1 MKKITALLLSA
12 FLLLGGALAEQEVI
26 LPDGAHSLML
36 PEGMS
41 ALPRDPGMKE
51 LYAVFGEEGLEME
64 IFVYPGNGAD
74 LTENAQTL
82 VSGGKEAEVREIRGV
97 ELLVYRDTDEADG
110 AKCIGYMYPAGDSFV
125 EICFW
130 YGTNEAGLK
139 IRSMMETFQE
149 LE

>member
-1 MKKITALLLSA
+1 MKKLIALILSA
-12 FLLLGGALAEQEVI
+12 FLMLSGAFADQEVI
-26 LPDGAHSLML
+26 LPDGLHSLML
-36 PEGMS
+36 SEGMS
-41 ALPRDPGMKE
+41 ALPKDPGMKE

-74 LTENAQTL
+74 LIENAQTL
-82 VSGGKEAEVREIRGV
+82 VSSGKDAEVREIGGV

-110 AKCIGYMYPAGDSFV
+110 AKCIGYMYPTGDSFV

-139 IRSMMETFQE
+139 IRSMMESFRE